1 MRSAG
6 TLFVVTAFTLLS
18 AGTAFA
24 AGQPPTQVPMPASLG
39 LLVTGVVGLAAAG
52 WWFRKR

>member
-6 TLFVVTAFTLLS
+6 PLFVVTGFTLLA

-24 AGQPPTQVPMPASLG
+24 AGPPPIQVPMPASLG
-39 LLVTGVVGLAAAG
+39 LLVTGVVGLAVAG
-52 WWFRKR
+52 WWLGKR